1 VSTTRLASRTDLEV
15 ARDRHAQRGGHR
27 RGRVPRAEGVVLAL
41 RAVREACAR
50 RASSALQLCAGVTTS
65 IHIPSKHVIVHGA
78 LPSTTATCDPRKGA
92 SCDGRHASIT
102 APRLPSALLPACSG
116 RRRAPMHEPCRCET
130 RPGQPRPA
138 RAGHAAR
145 ARSAPDKPGPALHLL
160 MRDEGWGKA
169 GPAPDRPPVCRMVCM
184 RSRRP
189 VRILWPYAWCPTSHT
204 NCARAARQASA
215 PARARQ
221 GLAGGAAGACAGGAG
236 RAAPRTLTLC
246 PSLVVILHCKP
257 KRRKNF
263 LGKEVW
269 TCVPWAR
276 CPDLCAGLPLS
287 YPVKSHPI
295 VVCPSASPREPR
307 GCRLARGPLLWQ
319 IHRPA
324 ARSAPCR
331 PAH

>member
-1 VSTTRLASRTDLEV
+1 MSTTRLAARTDLEV

-236 RAAPRTLTLC
+236 RAAPRTLTSF
-246 PSLVVILHCKP
+246 PSIVVSLHRKP
-257 KRRKNF
+257 KRRK
-263 LGKEVW
+263 K
-269 TCVPWAR
+269 
-276 CPDLCAGLPLS
+276 
-287 YPVKSHPI
+287 KS
-295 VVCPSASPREPR
+295 
-307 GCRLARGPLLWQ
+307 G
-319 IHRPA
+319 
-324 ARSAPCR
+324 
-331 PAH
+331 